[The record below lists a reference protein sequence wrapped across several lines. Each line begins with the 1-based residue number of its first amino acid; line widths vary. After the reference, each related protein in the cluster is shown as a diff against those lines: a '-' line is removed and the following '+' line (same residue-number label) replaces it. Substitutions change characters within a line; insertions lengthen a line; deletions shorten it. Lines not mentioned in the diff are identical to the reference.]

1 MNKIWMITTGDADV
15 PKDLAEKYGIVVI
28 PHTIVLGDKTYKDC
42 VDITREDFYQKVEVE
57 KLIPR
62 TTAIN
67 RAEVVDVCERL
78 KEKADAV
85 IILPHSSTFGADYNV
100 AVQAKAV
107 VKDMRVEVVD
117 TRQAATAVG
126 LIVLEAAKYTARC
139 DDVDKVLEYIEW
151 LKANV
156 NVFFG
161 FKTLDYLNRS
171 GRIGKAKALMSSVFK
186 ITPVLTV
193 EDGEIKAVTKVRSE
207 LQANEMMVKIIE
219 EDLRAKGS
227 KKASFLLVHAWNE
240 QIVLVLKKLLKE
252 KFDSEIIVSEAG
264 CSTATFV
271 GAGAWSIA
279 YLPFPIEME

>member
-139 DDVDKVLEYIEW
+139 DDVDKILEYIEW

-156 NVFFG
+156 EVLFG

-186 ITPVLTV
+186 VTPILTI
-193 EDGEIKAVTKVRSE
+193 EDGEVKAVTKVRSE

-240 QIVLVLKKLLKE
+240 QIVLALKKLLEE

-264 CSTATFV
+264 CSTSTFV
-271 GAGAWSIA
+271 GAGAWSVA
-279 YLPFPIEME
+279 YLPFPVETR